1 MEVRVVSQNLSCFE
15 LGNGRTVLAGAIP
28 GKAMLARLIAVVEPA
43 FEPEPVLLNFDG
55 VEAATGSFLREA
67 VLGFRDYCTKT
78 QPNLYPV
85 VANAN
90 EVILDELA
98 FVLKFNS
105 DAFLVCSTDK
115 HGNVKSSRVLGHLN
129 EKQQLTFDAV
139 IAVREAD
146 AAMLETKYRQT
157 EKIQITGW
165 NNRLSSLVAKGVLM
179 ELKKGRSKV
188 YRPVLEQ

>member
-1 MEVRVVSQNLSCFE
+1 MRQKLSVFE
-15 LGNGRTVLAGAIP
+15 LGNRRDVLAGAIP
-28 GKAMLARLIAVVEPA
+28 GKAMLAKLITSVEPTN
-43 FEPEPVLLNFDG
+43 EPEPVLLSFEG

-90 EVILDELA
+90 DVIVDELE
-98 FVLKFNS
+98 FLLKLNG
-105 DAFLVCSTDK
+105 DALLVCNLD
-115 HGNVKSSRVLGHLN
+115 GNGKVGSSRILGHLN

-139 IAVREAD
+139 LAAREAD
-146 AAMLETKYRQT
+146 AATLESKYRKT
-157 EKIQITGW
+157 EQIQITGW

-179 ELKKGRSKV
+179 EIRKGRSKI
-188 YRPVLEQ
+188 YRPVLE